1 MKAAHGRKTPAGRTK
16 RWVRKPPPLKFW
28 QASVRASAAVTY
40 GALFLWLAI
49 QAFRNDIKGVLSSA
63 AVCMTYAGVSLWSN
77 NRAVNAYEDV
87 QQGLAEG
94 QRLRAARA
102 EASVADGLHDFLLLT
117 FFYPSACC
125 CVVVLA
131 LSAWFP
137 ADRFVVSFSDEIV
150 FAGAASFA
158 AWRLAAE
165 HKQNLEGVFLW
176 TSTIRAL
183 ELLRAHQASHSPTLS
198 GPKLQ
203 AQHAIDLDHLELLA
217 RIQSSNLPS
226 DLQFPQLG
234 LVPETRRRL
243 PPSWWSRVPESDS
256 PPWPTLELVDEFVDS
271 NNRVIERLKI
281 LIDFGLVYAERD
293 RLQVTV
299 AGREALA
306 LPSSL
311 YVSTLPARAR
321 AALASADMKFRAGD
335 YEGCTTVCGIEI
347 EAFLKDVIYAFV
359 PAVEDQ
365 NSLLKCMDWNTDVA
379 ELAFGKLA
387 ILVAALLDVRRN
399 EKRDWPSSAEQWL
412 AEREVRRRVDRYRS
426 EPRREFI
433 DLLSLCNGLRNTTS
447 HDKDSTPSHDQ
458 KVGRAYRLLHLTRMA
473 ISSFCSESG
482 IDPSFAPVAGDAAAS
497 GGAVPEVRGS
507 R

>member
-1 MKAAHGRKTPAGRTK
+1 LTAF
-16 RWVRKPPPLKFW
+16 V
-28 QASVRASAAVTY
+28 SA
-40 GALFLWLAI
+40 
-49 QAFRNDIKGVLSSA
+49 
-63 AVCMTYAGVSLWSN
+63 YA
-77 NRAVNAYEDV
+77 
-87 QQGLAEG
+87 
-94 QRLRAARA
+94 
-102 EASVADGLHDFLLLT
+102 
-117 FFYPSACC
+117 
-125 CVVVLA
+125 CVFVLA
-131 LSAWFP
+131 LFKLDP
-137 ADRFVVSFSDEIV
+137 MDEVLLPYSSRIL
-150 FAGAASFA
+150 FIGPASFA
-158 AWRLAAE
+158 VWRLAVQ
-165 HKQNLEGVFLW
+165 HKRHLEGVYLW

-183 ELLRAHQASHSPTLS
+183 ELLRAHQASPSATLS
-198 GPKLQ
+198 GHKLH

-217 RIQSSNLPS
+217 RIQSSNLPF
-226 DLQFPQLG
+226 DLQLPQLG

-243 PPSWWSRVPESDS
+243 PPSWWSRVPESES
-256 PPWPTLELVDEFVDS
+256 PPWPTLELVDEFVES

-311 YVSTLPARAR
+311 YVSTMPARAR

-359 PAVEDQ
+359 PAAEER
-365 NSLLKCMDWNTDVA
+365 SSFLKSMKWDATVA
-379 ELAFGKLA
+379 ELGFGKLA
-387 ILVAALLDVRRN
+387 VVVAALLDVKR
-399 EKRDWPSSAEQWL
+399 KQDRDWPQSAEDWL
-412 AEREVRRRVDRYRS
+412 KERDVRRRIAHYRS
-426 EPRREFI
+426 EPRSEFI
-433 DLLSLCNGLRNTTS
+433 DLLSLCNVLRNTTS
-447 HDKDSTPSHDQ
+447 HDKDSAPNHDQ
-458 KVGRAYRLLHLTRMA
+458 KIGRAYRLLHLTRMA